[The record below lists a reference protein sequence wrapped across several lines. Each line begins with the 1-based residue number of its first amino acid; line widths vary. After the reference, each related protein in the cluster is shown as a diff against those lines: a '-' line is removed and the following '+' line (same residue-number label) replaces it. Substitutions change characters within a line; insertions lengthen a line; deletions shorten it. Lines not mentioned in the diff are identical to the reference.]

1 MPARAVNRFSRFS
14 VCSVLFV
21 ASVLSLADIGRFDR
35 V

>member
-1 MPARAVNRFSRFS
+1 MSARAVNRFSRFS

-21 ASVLSLADIGRFDR
+21 FSVLSFAGIGRFDR